1 MRLRRGQLLLAISPA
16 LLGGCH
22 RSPQKE
28 QEKLRQELSSWDA
41 TARLTGELSQR
52 GALPQVYVRQVAEA
66 VQQGKQK
73 VQQRAAKSSQ

>member
-16 LLGGCH
+16 LLPGCH
-22 RSPQKE
+22 HSPQKE